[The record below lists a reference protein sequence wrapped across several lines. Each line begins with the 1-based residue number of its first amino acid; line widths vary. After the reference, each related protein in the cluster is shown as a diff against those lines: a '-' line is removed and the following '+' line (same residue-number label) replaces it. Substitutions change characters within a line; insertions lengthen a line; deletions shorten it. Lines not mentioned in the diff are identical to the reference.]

1 MNCGDKFDAA
11 HAASCTKRPQAQVHS
26 LVVNDLDQPLS
37 EDVLTQLAMEDSVT
51 EELQHLS
58 LNALAGT
65 AMGNVLKLRCRI
77 QDKVMLVL
85 LDSGSYNS
93 FVSASFL
100 HRVGITPTSTTPK
113 QVQLANG
120 ELLFTNKKVS
130 QLAWWCLG
138 TTLVHDMQV
147 LELSA
152 YDAILGYD
160 WLKLHRPMTC
170 LWDPTC
176 SNADVSYDSH

>member
-1 MNCGDKFDAA
+1 M
-11 HAASCTKRPQAQVHS
+11 
-26 LVVNDLDQPLS
+26 NDLDQPLY

-130 QLAWWCLG
+130 QLAWWCLD